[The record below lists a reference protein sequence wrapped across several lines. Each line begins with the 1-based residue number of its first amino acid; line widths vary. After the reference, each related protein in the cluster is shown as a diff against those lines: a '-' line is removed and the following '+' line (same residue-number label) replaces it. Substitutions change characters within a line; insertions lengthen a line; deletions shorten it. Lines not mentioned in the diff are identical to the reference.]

1 MEASGL
7 PRLLWGYIL
16 IREAWFGSECERGDQ
31 LYIAVTQLHTHYARL
46 LAVERSQIDPS
57 SIIRS
62 SLVLPILETL
72 EALEQAMESV
82 VLPLLVPSEE
92 KQGQQ

>member
-1 MEASGL
+1 M
-7 PRLLWGYIL
+7 RLSIVHNWDGSIRSTAVIVGIYIDSRSVVRL
-16 IREAWFGSECERGDQ
+16 RMRARRPA
-31 LYIAVTQLHTHYARL
+31 LYARL